1 MSKNTVGALFFL
13 VLSLFYGLMAFTI
26 PLNIMAKNAVF
37 TARTVPITLAVCGII
52 ISLLLLIL
60 PSSDTDGRNTFIKA
74 FRGFKWKQ
82 AGLLL
87 ALMIFYSF
95 IIKLVGFII
104 STILFLIVGF
114 RILGEQ
120 RVKILLLASIPF
132 VLVFW
137 FLINKIL
144 GVYLEPGTLFYFLR
158 GW

>member
-13 VLSLFYGLMAFTI
+13 VLSLFYGLMTFTI
-26 PLNIMAKNAVF
+26 PLNLMARNAVF

-60 PSSDTDGRNTFIKA
+60 PSSDADGRNTFIKA

-82 AGLLL
+82 AVLLL

-95 IIKLVGFII
+95 IIKLAGFII

-132 VLVFW
+132 VVVFW
-137 FLINKIL
+137 LCC
-144 GVYLEPGTLFYFLR
+144 
-158 GW
+158 